1 MAQQIVGRERN
12 HGACY
17 RQLVADVV
25 VSRRVNSNVVRL
37 VFILLVVGLTAI
49 TSLGQQL
56 EPCAKFKS
64 PYRSLEALA
73 ITKVAAHFPPERGM
87 RIKSKVLVL
96 IKVDPNGHVV
106 SARAIC
112 GHPLL
117 VATPVSSARQWT
129 FRPRRVRGK
138 SVSSVGT
145 ITFEFGPDA
154 SSANA
159 P

>member
-1 MAQQIVGRERN
+1 MPPRG
-12 HGACY
+12 H
-17 RQLVADVV
+17 L
-25 VSRRVNSNVVRL
+25 NSGVVRL
-37 VFILLVVGLTAI
+37 VFILLVVGFTAI
-49 TSLGQQL
+49 ATRGQQL

-64 PYRSLEALA
+64 PYRSIEAQA
-73 ITKVAAHFPPERGM
+73 VTKVAAPFPPERGM

-96 IKVDPNGHVV
+96 LKVDSNGHVV

-117 VATPVSSARQWT
+117 VATSVSSARQWT

-138 SVSSVGT
+138 HVNSVGT
-145 ITFEFGPDA
+145 ITFEFSPDA
-154 SSANA
+154 SSADV